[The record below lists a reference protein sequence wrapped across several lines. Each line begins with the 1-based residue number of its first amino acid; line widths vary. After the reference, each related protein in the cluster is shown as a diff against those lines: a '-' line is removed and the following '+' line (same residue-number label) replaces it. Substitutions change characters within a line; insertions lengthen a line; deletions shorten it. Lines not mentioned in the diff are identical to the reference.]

1 MCMRKLPRINYPH
14 LSAGLALCLCL
25 SAAAPVQSVEL
36 EQLWLPKSY
45 LRHLPRLYDA
55 ARLVEESPGCEELL
69 EGTSHLGRSALEHP
83 VFTLKCR
90 NPAGRTFSLMVDGPS
105 LMKVDDTRPGGL
117 VSFEQ
122 LREEYEL
129 AQQRE
134 RERQEKARELAAL
147 EAQKQQTEQER
158 QQWLQWWEDEF
169 ARRETFW
176 KECVAALEQRVGGM
190 QALEWLTTE
199 RPEPELGQAPNLE
212 SHPPLT
218 YVIDFNAESY
228 YGEALFY
235 RASCRQDDQ
244 GELELDI
251 KARRD

>member
-1 MCMRKLPRINYPH
+1 MSTRKLLRINCLPPR
-14 LSAGLALCLCL
+14 LALGLWL
-25 SAAAPVQSVEL
+25 LLFIGLPTQAVEL

-55 ARLVEESPGCEELL
+55 ARLVEKYPRCAELL
-69 EGTSHLGRSALEHP
+69 EGTSHLGRATLDHP
-83 VFTLKCR
+83 VFTFKCR
-90 NPAGRTFSLMVDGPS
+90 NTSGQTFSLMVDGPS

-122 LREEYEL
+122 LREEY
-129 AQQRE
+129 AQAQARE
-134 RERQEKARELAAL
+134 REREQKAEALALLEQEAL
-147 EAQKQQTEQER
+147 QSEQER
-158 QQWLQWWEDEF
+158 QQWLQWWEEEF
-169 ARRETFW
+169 VHREALW
-176 KECVAALEQRVGGM
+176 SDCVDALEQRVGGM
-190 QALEWLTTE
+190 QALEWLTSS
-199 RPEPELGQAPNLE
+199 RPEPELGHEPRLD

-235 RASCRQDDQ
+235 RVHCQRDENA
-244 GELELDI
+244 EVVLDI